1 MCTLLRRPGLPRAS
15 ALPRKKCIHSRA
27 AAGEGHAGRGG
38 RGALTDAS
46 SGPVQ
51 GSGEA
56 LPPAG
61 QGPGLTLAGEGHP
74 GRRAA
79 GAKAGV
85 EPAGPRRG
93 QRGCLQHQSEPGR
106 DGEAARGTGLGVP
119 TGGEQGRERPGGLHA
134 RTGPAQP
141 SARAWRARRP
151 LLCRPAATA
160 APRPEKQRP
169 SEASSQ
175 RDGPNLPRLTGQLPS
190 HIWTLAELG
199 QLEAWGT

>member
-1 MCTLLRRPGLPRAS
+1 MHTPTETWTPTGLCSAQEKMYSFQSGCWGGPCRPA
-15 ALPRKKCIHSRA
+15 
-27 AAGEGHAGRGG
+27 G

-106 DGEAARGTGLGVP
+106 EGEAARGTGLGVP

-134 RTGPAQP
+134 RTGPAQLFNVLSRLVIPFLPRSKCLLISWLQSP
-141 SARAWRARRP
+141 SAVV
-151 LLCRPAATA
+151 
-160 APRPEKQRP
+160 
-169 SEASSQ
+169 
-175 RDGPNLPRLTGQLPS
+175 N
-190 HIWTLAELG
+190 I
-199 QLEAWGT
+199 